1 MTFISE
7 LNEKIIRIREK
18 FEQELITNGH
28 LYHSIDIERVRT
40 EQWQVERFLIDQQQ
54 QPNLNDYENEAFNAL
69 CKSLQWKK
77 SFGVHERCD
86 QSFAKELWELC
97 SVEINGRD
105 YKGRVIQWESIRN
118 QRKFKELELIARQ
131 FVAHNIERLDRMA
144 GPDGFILVSNID
156 GANISNIDNDIIQ
169 YKLTTIEHYPGGLRQ
184 LLVVDLPW
192 FLNSLMSIILNF
204 TSPKLR
210 EMIIYCKRTELV
222 KYIDD
227 KYIHQSLSGK
237 RNKRSFPANLRSL
250 DQMKSELNLDDQ
262 FINYF
267 YKTFKLE
274 RTNL

>member
-1 MTFISE
+1 MTFKSQ
-7 LNEKIIRIREK
+7 LNEKLSRVREK

-28 LYHSIDIERVRT
+28 LYHSIDIERVRN
-40 EQWQVERFLIDQQQ
+40 EQWQVERFLIDQQ
-54 QPNLNDYENEAFNAL
+54 PNDDENEAFKAL

-77 SFGVHERCD
+77 SFGIHERCD

-118 QRKFKELELIARQ
+118 QRKFKELKLIAQQ

-144 GPDGFILVSNID
+144 GSDGFILVSNID
-156 GANISNIDNDIIQ
+156 GANFSNIDNEIIQ
-169 YKLTTIEHYPGGLRQ
+169 YKLATIDHYPVGLRQ

-192 FLNSLMSIILNF
+192 FFNSLVRVMLSF
-204 TSPKLR
+204 TSPRLQ
-210 EMIIYCKRTELV
+210 EMIIYCKRTELT
-222 KYIDD
+222 KYIDE
-227 KYIHQSLSGK
+227 KYIHHSLNGK
-237 RNKRSFPANLRSL
+237 RYERSFPENLRPL
-250 DQMKSELNLDDQ
+250 DQMMSELNLDEQ

-267 YKTFKLE
+267 YQTFKLK